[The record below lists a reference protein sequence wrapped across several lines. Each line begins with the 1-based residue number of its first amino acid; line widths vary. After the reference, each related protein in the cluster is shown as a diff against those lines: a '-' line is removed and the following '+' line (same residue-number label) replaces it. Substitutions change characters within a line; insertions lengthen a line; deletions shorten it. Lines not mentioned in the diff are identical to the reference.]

1 MKKQKSSKLRFGG
14 GIIRFGLWFNDE
26 KIAIGIVIFF
36 IATIIPMLVV
46 AQYSHASADDF
57 GWGAGM
63 RRQVWE
69 ETHSIIQFL
78 VASFQSTVAMYHE
91 WQGTF
96 TTTFVQ
102 AFQPEIFNVHAYFIV
117 PYIMLLFFLGGTTFL
132 LHYLLVK
139 MLRIK
144 NSVFVVIAML
154 YFLISIQYIPST
166 GEAFYWYN
174 GAVAYTLAYSVM
186 LFCIGFSL
194 KYIFTGKKKNLV
206 MAVLTAFFVGGGNY
220 LTIVLLPLLL
230 LLLLFLFIPLKRNTL
245 YLMIPLA
252 VFSITAI
259 INMKAPGTK
268 VRGGSDFGFDL
279 QNVFRTIGRAVY
291 QGLKNARSE
300 YLSNPVIII
309 CMIIIALFLASQMI
323 EKQYE
328 FSFPHPVLFVIM
340 TFGSYLA
347 MYAPTYYAGV
357 GEPFGRMSN
366 LIFFYLELS
375 IILDIIYVIGYL
387 TRRWND
393 KWRGR
398 GEWLMD
404 KWKFAKIY
412 ILFVAVILI
421 LANPGWYKT
430 TAMVRTMDYLISG
443 GAKEFGDAMERRYE
457 ILLDES
463 LKDVE
468 LEGMPSAGPLFNY
481 DIKEDGGD
489 WPNTA
494 VAEFFNKNSVKLKMH

>member
-1 MKKQKSSKLRFGG
+1 
-14 GIIRFGLWFNDE
+14 
-26 KIAIGIVIFF
+26 
-36 IATIIPMLVV
+36 
-46 AQYSHASADDF
+46 
-57 GWGAGM
+57 
-63 RRQVWE
+63 
-69 ETHSIIQFL
+69 
-78 VASFQSTVAMYHE
+78 
-91 WQGTF
+91 
-96 TTTFVQ
+96 
-102 AFQPEIFNVHAYFIV
+102 
-117 PYIMLLFFLGGTTFL
+117 
-132 LHYLLVK
+132 
-139 MLRIK
+139 
-144 NSVFVVIAML
+144 
-154 YFLISIQYIPST
+154 
-166 GEAFYWYN
+166 
-174 GAVAYTLAYSVM
+174 
-186 LFCIGFSL
+186 
-194 KYIFTGKKKNLV
+194 
-206 MAVLTAFFVGGGNY
+206 
-220 LTIVLLPLLL
+220 
-230 LLLLFLFIPLKRNTL
+230 
-245 YLMIPLA
+245 
-252 VFSITAI
+252 
-259 INMKAPGTK
+259 
-268 VRGGSDFGFDL
+268 
-279 QNVFRTIGRAVY
+279 
-291 QGLKNARSE
+291 
-300 YLSNPVIII
+300 
-309 CMIIIALFLASQMI
+309 MIIIALFLASQMI

-481 DIKEDGGD
+481 DIKEDGDD